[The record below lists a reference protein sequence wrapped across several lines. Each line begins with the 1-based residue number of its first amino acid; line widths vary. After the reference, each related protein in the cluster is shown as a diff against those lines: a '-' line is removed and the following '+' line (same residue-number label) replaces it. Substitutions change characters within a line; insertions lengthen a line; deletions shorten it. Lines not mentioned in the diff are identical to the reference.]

1 MGTCCLHRGMQVNNN
16 KNFCLIALVILA
28 FHTYRVWAQEPD
40 VLVPFV
46 ANYAA
51 YKWGD
56 KVGGAKMAL
65 TRQSDG
71 RYHLEYSSRVSKFF
85 LSDKRSEHSIF
96 TFENGI
102 FTPLSYQYK
111 RTGTGPDKSLGVVFQ
126 HGDVATF
133 KVNEQPAQA
142 WLGEFDNQLY
152 RLQVRRWLSQG
163 ETSFTVHFVNYRG
176 EKSLYDMSVE
186 GKESLELPFGVLDT
200 VKVTIN
206 RATAKR
212 QTFMWFAPSL
222 DFQLVRLQQ
231 FKDGDEQGDIRLV
244 EYQSP

>member
-1 MGTCCLHRGMQVNNN
+1 MPVN
-16 KNFCLIALVILA
+16 KNNGLYLLVWLLLSVQPFNA
-28 FHTYRVWAQEPD
+28 AAQD
-40 VLVPFV
+40 QQALVPFV
-46 ANYAA
+46 ATYAA

-56 KVGGAKMAL
+56 KIGGAKMAL
-65 TRQSDG
+65 TQESDG
-71 RYHLEYSSRVSKFF
+71 RYHLEYASRVSKFF
-85 LSDKRSEHSIF
+85 LSDKRSEQSVF
-96 TFENGI
+96 TFDNGQFI
-102 FTPLSYQYK
+102 PLSYEYK
-111 RTGTGPDKSLGVVFQ
+111 RTGTGPDKALSVIFR
-126 HGDVATF
+126 HDDNATF
-133 KVNEQPAQA
+133 HVDGQPAQA
-142 WLGEFDNQLY
+142 WLGELDNQLY
-152 RLQVRRWLSQG
+152 RLQVRRWLSKG
-163 ETSFTVHFVNYRG
+163 ETAFTVHFINYRG
-176 EKSLYDMSVE
+176 EKSVYDMSVT